1 MRSRIPP
8 LLPTYFLLVL
18 VVVFAVGSLWVGVE
32 RLDAIERL
40 AESRAESAA
49 TVQDLQALQSLVND
63 IVTSAQGFARTS
75 DSANLELFE
84 RARRSVPAQLTSV
97 RDRMRDTPAELSLI
111 EQLVPLIGR
120 TIGLAEGVIERA
132 RGAPDE
138 TRPTEANVPYRESL
152 EAIRAIIANLESR
165 ERGQLADDGRA
176 LRAAIGT
183 ARILHYALAT
193 LIVLLAVLLFMAGR
207 RLSSF
212 IPPVPRAD
220 ARSLVELGGDDSL
233 AASHAQ
239 IGLLLRDTLA
249 RARLAATNVPTDD
262 AAAGERIRASIAV
275 LERVPLAADL
285 ECPRPGAANVVEGL
299 AALARAYSQPAG
311 LTVVPALDQS
321 VAIHGQD
328 KAFVID
334 RVAAWGLESIAT
346 RKRSGE
352 VSLSFAAND
361 HNASLRVLALLDH
374 PNLSLRLSPR
384 EREEADFL
392 RRAATAVG
400 GQFVVNQGPTG
411 FALVLTVPLD
421 A

>member
-1 MRSRIPP
+1 MRPRIPP

-49 TVQDLQALQSLVND
+49 TVQDLQALHSLVND

-84 RARRSVPAQLTSV
+84 RARRSVPAQLTSL
-97 RDRMRDTPAELSLI
+97 RHRMRDTPAELSLI

-120 TIGLAEGVIERA
+120 TIGLAEGMIERA

-138 TRPTEANVPYRESL
+138 TRPAETVVPYRESL
-152 EAIRAIIANLESR
+152 EAIRAIIASLESR
-165 ERGQLADDGRA
+165 EQVQLADDGRA

-193 LIVLLAVLLFMAGR
+193 LIVLLAALLFMAAR

-212 IPPVPRAD
+212 IPPAPRAD
-220 ARSLVELGGDDSL
+220 AASLVELGGDDSL
-233 AASHAQ
+233 DASHAQ
-239 IGLLLRDTLA
+239 IGMLLRDTLA
-249 RARLAATNVPTDD
+249 RARLAAATAPPDE
-262 AAAGERIRASIAV
+262 AAAERIRASIAA
-275 LERVPLAADL
+275 LERVPLAADC
-285 ECPRPGAANVVEGL
+285 ECPRPGAANIVDSL
-299 AALARAYSQPAG
+299 DQLARAYSQPAG
-311 LTVVPALDQS
+311 LTVVPTLDHS

-352 VSLSFAAND
+352 VALSFAAND
-361 HNASLRVLALLDH
+361 HNASLRILALLDH

-392 RRAATAVG
+392 RRAATAAG
-400 GQFVVNQGPTG
+400 GQLVVNQGPTG